1 MELWP
6 YRLAVRTPGS
16 HPGNPGSIPGGVTK
30 NILAEFS
37 VFFIW
42 YQIYDYKNST
52 EARSNLGFV
61 TVHLLNDFYQIPRRN
76 VGFNQVTIDAPHHR
90 LARRLVLLEISHNQ
104 HLAIWD

>member
-37 VFFIW
+37 VFFI
-42 YQIYDYKNST
+42 YDLSLSICLT
-52 EARSNLGFV
+52 TSM
-61 TVHLLNDFYQIPRRN
+61 
-76 VGFNQVTIDAPHHR
+76 R
-90 LARRLVLLEISHNQ
+90 LRGVMSALIR
-104 HLAIWD
+104 